1 MLDCVLCF
9 LFVLMEAL
17 GQKSI
22 TGGSWG
28 QAFDKSHNMKILNP
42 RDSYLVH
49 LNFWKKDV
57 YNATLF
63 PDKSDLSNGFRWWL
77 RKLELEFIFGIY
89 CPLL

>member
-28 QAFDKSHNMKILNP
+28 QAFDKSPNMKIVNP
-42 RDSYLVH
+42 RDSYLMY

-63 PDKSDLSNGFRWWL
+63 PYKSDLSNGFRWWL
-77 RKLELEFIFGIY
+77 RTLELEFIFGIY